1 MWCNNSPR
9 GMEMKVDYK
18 YKLGYDILMDY
29 WDCIPEEEKP
39 KVHEQ
44 LKEIGL

>member
-1 MWCNNSPR
+1 
-9 GMEMKVDYK
+9 MKVDYK

-39 KVHEQ
+39 KVEPI
-44 LKEIGL
+44 KIPEPIKDAKV